1 MAFILSSTQQKSGTR
16 TIITKFMSLNGPR
29 YATVYSGGF
38 SFNGGRA
45 LFFAGTSGGTD
56 SIATVKFDAFPMCEN
71 ASYSSQWGSS
81 GSYSVAMIGTVLPTA
96 GATTCSTAA
105 STYTC
110 EADNGTLDCTSGE
123 CSWNYG
129 VSLEFKCGKVRASPS
144 GSSYKTTDRSH
155 WNGLAGSDN
164 LCTKQVESGK
174 TETVDNGC
182 NTYETTEIIGYTTKP
197 LWFAEVSTAT
207 STATGTTGI
216 GGFG

>member
-1 MAFILSSTQQKSGTR
+1 
-16 TIITKFMSLNGPR
+16 MSLNGPR
-29 YATVYSGGF
+29 YATIYSGGF
-38 SFNGGRA
+38 SFQGGRA
-45 LFFAGTSGGTD
+45 LFTGTAAGTDT
-56 SIATVKFDAFPMCEN
+56 IATVKFDAFPMCEN

-81 GSYSVAMIGTVLPTA
+81 GSYSVAMIGTVVPTA
-96 GATTCSTAA
+96 AATCSAG

-110 EADNGTLDCTSGE
+110 EADNGTLDCTPGE

-144 GSSYKTTDRSH
+144 GSSYKTTNRSH
-155 WNGLAGSDN
+155 WNGLTGSDK

-174 TETVDNGC
+174 TETVDEC
-182 NTYETTEIIGYTTKP
+182 HIYETTEIIGYTTNP
-197 LWFAEVSTAT
+197 GWFAEV